1 MYAARAV
8 NALSLPGFQHAI
20 KAIHGAHSRFVK
32 RVRVEEEF
40 EEPLVWRGDVLVFAL
55 IDHPRSHEC
64 YVWELDG
71 EVTAI
76 LHDDAVKSAQDAVR
90 EAVEVLHLE
99 GSARAIS
106 ARRL

>member
-8 NALSLPGFQHAI
+8 NDLSLPGFQRAI

-32 RVRVEEEF
+32 RVRVAEDF
-40 EEPLVWRGDVLVFAL
+40 EDLRVWEGEVLVFAL

-90 EAVEVLHLE
+90 IAIEVFNLE
-99 GSARAIS
+99 CSARTIAD
-106 ARRL
+106 RRR